1 MTLHS
6 CSSYESSSFSGFSSL
21 FRSENVIKVEWFLAP
36 ACWRWL
42 GANHLALSEG
52 VVKKKKTIVTQCS
65 VHPQI
70 ESVCSEKKKIEK
82 KIPCYPLQGWFW
94 LIWASIR
101 ALKVEIKAD
110 RLTLCPRSWKGWLVL
125 GPARYCRRE
134 SFYCSPQQTVER
146 KQGSNVVKKNKKKTN
161 KNGNDSKWCYLF
173 VPAEAL
179 CVLGRDWKPAL
190 ESGI

>member
-1 MTLHS
+1 MIPGPGVL
-6 CSSYESSSFSGFSSL
+6 EVARGKSFSSVG
-21 FRSENVIKVEWFLAP
+21 RCCK
-36 ACWRWL
+36 
-42 GANHLALSEG
+42 
-52 VVKKKKTIVTQCS
+52 KKKKTIVTQCS

-70 ESVCSEKKKIEK
+70 ENQDHLFVPEKKKK
-82 KIPCYPLQGWFW
+82 KKKFHVILLQGWFW

-146 KQGSNVVKKNKKKTN
+146 KQGSNVVKKNKKKLT
-161 KNGNDSKWCYLF
+161 KMETTRSDVTFLSQPKRF
-173 VPAEAL
+173 VCLVGIESQPSS
-179 CVLGRDWKPAL
+179 L
-190 ESGI
+190 ESKTTQTFIYLMRNFIWIN